1 LPRPLFPADNRLGS
15 LSKKKNPPRRDRQ
28 DKYLEGKDTGYAT
41 VGLSGE
47 GKGPHGPVPTPSL
60 SLSMVGQVAKLTGAL
75 DFVRRRGVGGLK
87 LQVLLLFMEDERED
101 KGQPLPEQQL
111 SP

>member
-1 LPRPLFPADNRLGS
+1 
-15 LSKKKNPPRRDRQ
+15 
-28 DKYLEGKDTGYAT
+28 
-41 VGLSGE
+41 
-47 GKGPHGPVPTPSL
+47 
-60 SLSMVGQVAKLTGAL
+60 MVGQVAKLTGAL